1 MFGNSEL
8 LRIRIIRDDESVVLI
23 DIRVFILDRWTSP
36 KADGH
41 HIITDIFIQ
50 CFSQI
55 NLFRVVVVCP
65 QPSAWT
71 QIKKETRIARTL
83 HGLVFHGS
91 FFDIIELMILGFDLF
106 GFASAGALPFLAV
119 SLFLLSIST
128 TAPT

>member
-1 MFGNSEL
+1 MSFEVNWDRRRLMDTILSL
-8 LRIRIIRDDESVVLI
+8 IYLFSVSHRLIYFVLW
-23 DIRVFILDRWTSP
+23 L
-36 KADGH
+36 
-41 HIITDIFIQ
+41 
-50 CFSQI
+50 
-55 NLFRVVVVCP
+55 CP

-71 QIKKETRIARTL
+71 QIKKETQITQTL

-119 SLFLLSIST
+119 SLLLLSIST

>member
-1 MFGNSEL
+1 MSLFIRGFVLTPNRSLGLALDFGILEERILFGNSEL

-55 NLFRVVVVCP
+55 NLFRVVVVSP
-65 QPSAWT
+65 AFGRDTNQ
-71 QIKKETRIARTL
+71 KKTRIART
-83 HGLVFHGS
+83 
-91 FFDIIELMILGFDLF
+91 
-106 GFASAGALPFLAV
+106 
-119 SLFLLSIST
+119 
-128 TAPT
+128 